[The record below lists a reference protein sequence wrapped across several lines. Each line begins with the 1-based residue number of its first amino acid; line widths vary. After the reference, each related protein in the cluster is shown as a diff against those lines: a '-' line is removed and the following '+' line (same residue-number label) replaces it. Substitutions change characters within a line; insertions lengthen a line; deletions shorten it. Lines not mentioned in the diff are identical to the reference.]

1 MAQPFV
7 QAAAVAGNSP
17 ESEAWFDRYVAE
29 HGRDPGEAEP
39 ELGIEK
45 NPDRLIR
52 WNDVEVVCEIK
63 QFERDPFGLLLNRVG
78 VLGLTS
84 ALRQVRKAIERAA
97 KQLKPLDGSGRPL
110 VVVLANPKQMPVPFS
125 SHEILWALYGDPV
138 WKIPISAATGGPVG
152 EASYGMDRNG
162 QLRNQHRYLSAV
174 VALRHRTLAQDWSA
188 ENIERLKA
196 EHQFDPTDL
205 DAAHEFAKVVA
216 ESAVEAEERG
226 EVPDGDYLFAE
237 VFATMSPS
245 AVPLPSRVFDG
256 PRDTRWEFDAA
267 QGAYVKVRSGNRP

>member
-1 MAQPFV
+1 
-7 QAAAVAGNSP
+7 VAGNSP
-17 ESEAWFDRYVAE
+17 ESEAWFDRYVTE
-29 HGRDPGEAEP
+29 HGHDPGEAEP
-39 ELGIEK
+39 DLGIEK

-63 QFERDPFGLLLNRVG
+63 QFEHDPFALLLNRVG
-78 VLGLTS
+78 ILDLTS

-138 WKIPISAATGGPVG
+138 WTIPIRAASGGPAG

-174 VALRHRTLAQDWSA
+174 LALRHRSRAQDWSE

-196 EHQFDPTDL
+196 EHSFDPEDL
-205 DAAHEFAKVVA
+205 DAAHDFAKVVA
-216 ESAVEAEERG
+216 GAAVEAEDRG
-226 EVPDGDYLFAE
+226 EVPDGDYFFTE
-237 VFATMSPS
+237 VFATMSSS
-245 AVPLPSRVFDG
+245 ATPLPATVFDG

-267 QGAYVKVRSGNRP
+267 ERAFVKLR